1 MMGRRTRIKRLE
13 GEMEAQKRVNFR
25 LSAPEAQN
33 VLLAGDFNGWDVHS
47 HPLKKDSKG
56 TWEISIELKP
66 GRYEYRFIVDGV
78 WQNDPKCDTFSP
90 NPLGSENC
98 VLTLKM
104 NAINK
109 EKKFNLDEIIL
120 KIVREMQPISSI
132 EVLLEVGENVD
143 VESKPSQINVNQILE
158 KMEKENI
165 LKRIRLKNK
174 EEKYI
179 SVEKSLFDKNKPS
192 IERRYDTQRQF

>member
-1 MMGRRTRIKRLE
+1 
-13 GEMEAQKRVNFR
+13 
-25 LSAPEAQN
+25 
-33 VLLAGDFNGWDVHS
+33 
-47 HPLKKDSKG
+47 
-56 TWEISIELKP
+56 
-66 GRYEYRFIVDGV
+66 
-78 WQNDPKCDTFSP
+78 
-90 NPLGSENC
+90 
-98 VLTLKM
+98 M
-104 NAINK
+104 NAISK

-179 SVEKSLFDKNKPS
+179 LVEKSLFDKNKPS